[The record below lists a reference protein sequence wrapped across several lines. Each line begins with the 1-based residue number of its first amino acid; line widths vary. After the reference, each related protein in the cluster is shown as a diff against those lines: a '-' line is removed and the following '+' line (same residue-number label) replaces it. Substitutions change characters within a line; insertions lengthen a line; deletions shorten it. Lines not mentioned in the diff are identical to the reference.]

1 MFHRFQPSDDALD
14 PRAHLFIL
22 MQQERALARQSPVPL
37 AQGTIL
43 LLQLLNRGGQ
53 IFDAF
58 AEPGEFQVE
67 RCFCCFA
74 HGEDYRASLFARSM
88 RSVRR
93 RFGHNT
99 GQMHMTSYA
108 EIQRVLIEERSMSEP
123 AEAHGTLA
131 GSLCTAVTY
140 RFEDWLLEILP
151 DGRAQAAAAA
161 EALREVYARTAQ
173 ALVGIDVAFDLLL
186 PEDEQPIDTRTAA
199 LAQWCQGFL
208 YGLGSRVIQDA
219 SRLPGNAGE
228 VVRDLSEITRVG
240 IDADDSLES
249 NESAFTELV
258 EFVRVGVQLV
268 FAELEPVR
276 GHSSLVDGPLH

>member
-219 SRLPGNAGE
+219 SRLPGGAGE

>member
-1 MFHRFQPSDDALD
+1 
-14 PRAHLFIL
+14 
-22 MQQERALARQSPVPL
+22 
-37 AQGTIL
+37 
-43 LLQLLNRGGQ
+43 
-53 IFDAF
+53 
-58 AEPGEFQVE
+58 
-67 RCFCCFA
+67 
-74 HGEDYRASLFARSM
+74 
-88 RSVRR
+88 
-93 RFGHNT
+93 
-99 GQMHMTSYA
+99 MHMASYA
-108 EIQRVLIEERSMSEP
+108 EIQRVLLEERSMSEA

-151 DGRAQAAAAA
+151 EGRAQAQEAAM
-161 EALREVYARTAQ
+161 ALREVYARTAQ
-173 ALVGIDVAFDLLL
+173 SLVGIDPAFDLLL
-186 PEDEQPIDTRTAA
+186 PEEEQPIDARTAA

-219 SRLPGNAGE
+219 SGLPGEAGE

-240 IDADDSLES
+240 IDVSDSLES

-276 GHSSLVDGPLH
+276 GHSGVADGSLH

>member
-1 MFHRFQPSDDALD
+1 
-14 PRAHLFIL
+14 
-22 MQQERALARQSPVPL
+22 
-37 AQGTIL
+37 
-43 LLQLLNRGGQ
+43 
-53 IFDAF
+53 
-58 AEPGEFQVE
+58 
-67 RCFCCFA
+67 
-74 HGEDYRASLFARSM
+74 
-88 RSVRR
+88 
-93 RFGHNT
+93 
-99 GQMHMTSYA
+99 MHMASYA

-151 DGRAQAAAAA
+151 EGRAQAAAAA
-161 EALREVYARTAQ
+161 ALREVYARTAQ
-173 ALVGIDVAFDLLL
+173 ALVGVDATFDLLL
-186 PEDEQPIDTRTAA
+186 PEDEQPIDARATA

-219 SRLPGNAGE
+219 SGLPGDAGE
-228 VVRDLSEITRVG
+228 VVRDLTEITRVG
-240 IDADDSLES
+240 IDDGDSLES

-276 GHSSLVDGPLH
+276 GHSSVVDGPLH

>member
-1 MFHRFQPSDDALD
+1 
-14 PRAHLFIL
+14 
-22 MQQERALARQSPVPL
+22 
-37 AQGTIL
+37 
-43 LLQLLNRGGQ
+43 
-53 IFDAF
+53 
-58 AEPGEFQVE
+58 
-67 RCFCCFA
+67 
-74 HGEDYRASLFARSM
+74 M

-99 GQMHMTSYA
+99 GQMHMASYA
-108 EIQRVLIEERSMSEP
+108 EIQRVLIEERWMSEP

-151 DGRAQAAAAA
+151 EGRAQAAAAA
-161 EALREVYARTAQ
+161 ALREVYARTAQ
-173 ALVGIDVAFDLLL
+173 ALVGVDATFDLLL
-186 PEDEQPIDTRTAA
+186 PEDEQPIDARATA

-219 SRLPGNAGE
+219 SGLPGDAGE
-228 VVRDLSEITRVG
+228 VVRDLTEITRVG
-240 IDADDSLES
+240 IDDGDSLES

-276 GHSSLVDGPLH
+276 GHSSVVDGPLH

>member
-173 ALVGIDVAFDLLL
+173 ALVGVDVAFDLLL

-219 SRLPGNAGE
+219 SRLPGGAGE

>member
-1 MFHRFQPSDDALD
+1 
-14 PRAHLFIL
+14 
-22 MQQERALARQSPVPL
+22 
-37 AQGTIL
+37 
-43 LLQLLNRGGQ
+43 
-53 IFDAF
+53 
-58 AEPGEFQVE
+58 
-67 RCFCCFA
+67 
-74 HGEDYRASLFARSM
+74 M

-99 GQMHMTSYA
+99 GQMHMASYA

-151 DGRAQAAAAA
+151 EGRAQAAAAA
-161 EALREVYARTAQ
+161 ALREVYARTAQ
-173 ALVGIDVAFDLLL
+173 ALVGVDATFDLLL
-186 PEDEQPIDTRTAA
+186 PEDEQPIDARATA

-219 SRLPGNAGE
+219 SGLPGDAGE
-228 VVRDLSEITRVG
+228 VVRDLTEITRVG
-240 IDADDSLES
+240 IDDGDSLES

-276 GHSSLVDGPLH
+276 GHSSVVDGPLH